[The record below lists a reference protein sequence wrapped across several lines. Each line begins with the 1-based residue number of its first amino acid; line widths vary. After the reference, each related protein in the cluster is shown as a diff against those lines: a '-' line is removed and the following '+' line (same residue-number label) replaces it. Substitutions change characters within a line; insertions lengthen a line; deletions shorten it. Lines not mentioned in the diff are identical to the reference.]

1 MKKVA
6 FERSE
11 FEARVL
17 RTQKAMRAHELDAL
31 LVTAP
36 ANVRYYT
43 GFDTQFWESPTRS
56 WFVVVP
62 AEGPCTAVVPEIG
75 EPLFAESWIRDIRAW
90 PAPRPAD
97 DGVSLLAAVIE
108 PLARRQRRVGIE
120 MGRESS
126 LRMPLV
132 DFFALRDRLSG
143 LDLVDGM
150 PCIWEVRGIKS
161 AAEVDY
167 LRQSC
172 LLVSDAFEAL
182 PAHARLGLSEREIC
196 ANLTIDVLRRGAH
209 HVPFLACGSG
219 HGGYAQSIASPGERM
234 LRDGDLLVIDVGA
247 TVHGYFSD
255 FDRNY
260 GFGQVPDAALRA
272 HEAVW
277 QATEAGIKAAVP
289 GARCCD
295 LFAAMMRVLEPAGM
309 RRNNVGRMGHGL
321 GLQLTEPPS
330 NKADDT
336 TELRPGMV
344 ITIEPG
350 MEYADGKMIV
360 HEENV
365 WITESGPQLLTRR
378 APREMPVIR

>member
-17 RTQKAMRAHELDAL
+17 RTQKAMHAHELGAL

-43 GFDTQFWESPTRS
+43 GFDTQFWESPTRP

-62 AEGPCTAVVPEIG
+62 AEGSCTAVVPEIG

-150 PCIWEVRGIKS
+150 PCI
-161 AAEVDY
+161 
-167 LRQSC
+167 
-172 LLVSDAFEAL
+172 
-182 PAHARLGLSEREIC
+182 
-196 ANLTIDVLRRGAH
+196 
-209 HVPFLACGSG
+209 
-219 HGGYAQSIASPGERM
+219 
-234 LRDGDLLVIDVGA
+234 
-247 TVHGYFSD
+247 
-255 FDRNY
+255 
-260 GFGQVPDAALRA
+260 
-272 HEAVW
+272 
-277 QATEAGIKAAVP
+277 
-289 GARCCD
+289 
-295 LFAAMMRVLEPAGM
+295 
-309 RRNNVGRMGHGL
+309 
-321 GLQLTEPPS
+321 
-330 NKADDT
+330 
-336 TELRPGMV
+336 
-344 ITIEPG
+344 
-350 MEYADGKMIV
+350 
-360 HEENV
+360 
-365 WITESGPQLLTRR
+365 
-378 APREMPVIR
+378 